1 MVWINISFCQSSYHE
16 DDWPFNRTIWN
27 LCVKKVSLC
36 FSGGPDIPVDCI
48 LCSTFVVWFLL
59 SFYFFSFVLIDICF
73 PSPFFSV
80 VWHFFFFIDS
90 FSVLLK
96 LLAILTLSLPFCRLI
111 FLFAW
116 LYHFFFI
123 NVYDVSHTFC
133 YNVLQVI
140 FNFLFHY
147 LLYFNFAILVYFVV
161 FVFWS
166 TGHVPVSI
174 VVPIDA
180 AVIGSLIILFETLL
194 WSISICFISIF
205 TKTVLT
211 FRPYVKAG
219 M

>member
-1 MVWINISFCQSSYHE
+1 MVWINISFCRSSYHE

-116 LYHFFFI
+116 LYHFFFLLM
-123 NVYDVSHTFC
+123 SMM
-133 YNVLQVI
+133 
-140 FNFLFHY
+140 FLILSVTMFY
-147 LLYFNFAILVYFVV
+147 KLFLISCSTTCFTLILLSLFILLCLF
-161 FVFWS
+161 F
-166 TGHVPVSI
+166 
-174 VVPIDA
+174 DLLA
-180 AVIGSLIILFETLL
+180 MSLFPL
-194 WSISICFISIF
+194 
-205 TKTVLT
+205 
-211 FRPYVKAG
+211 
-219 M
+219 

>member
-116 LYHFFFI
+116 LYLFFLLMSMMFLILSVTMFYKLFLISCSTTCFTLILLSLFI
-123 NVYDVSHTFC
+123 LLC
-133 YNVLQVI
+133 
-140 FNFLFHY
+140 LFFD
-147 LLYFNFAILVYFVV
+147 LLAM
-161 FVFWS
+161 
-166 TGHVPVSI
+166 
-174 VVPIDA
+174 
-180 AVIGSLIILFETLL
+180 SLFPL
-194 WSISICFISIF
+194 
-205 TKTVLT
+205 
-211 FRPYVKAG
+211 
-219 M
+219 